1 MGPLITSCNYS
12 SFHSNLSSTKDKTHS
27 CGLENCCCT
36 YCKLHEDVADSVQ
49 EPVGATYNTVPPA
62 WMQRKTSLRL
72 TEKDSLHWQRLTG
85 TTQAPFITVIIN
97 DPQWRRSEKKNL
109 SFKRIKKSKMT
120 AKKSSIN
127 NKWAQL
133 WDNTN
138 KAKHQSTAQTCW
150 INKCL
155 IHFCSPM
162 GLLIKLESWRS
173 NN

>member
-1 MGPLITSCNYS
+1 MWNEDLCKMKPYLRLCISPDFRLYTTDGTSCHNYS
-12 SFHSNLSSTKDKTHS
+12 SFHSNLSSTKYKTHS
-27 CGLENCCCT
+27 CGLENCRCT

-49 EPVGATYNTVPPA
+49 EPVNTVPPA

-85 TTQAPFITVIIN
+85 TTQAPFINVIIN

-127 NKWAQL
+127 NKVG
-133 WDNTN
+133 
-138 KAKHQSTAQTCW
+138 TA
-150 INKCL
+150 L
-155 IHFCSPM
+155 
-162 GLLIKLESWRS
+162 G
-173 NN
+173 